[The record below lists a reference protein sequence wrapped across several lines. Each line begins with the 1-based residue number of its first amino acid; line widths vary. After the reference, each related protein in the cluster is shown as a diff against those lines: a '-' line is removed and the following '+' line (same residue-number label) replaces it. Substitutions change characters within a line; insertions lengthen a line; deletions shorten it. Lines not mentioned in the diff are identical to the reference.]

1 MSGRNDYEI
10 RYKAIRPHQG
20 GIGFNKL
27 ERQYVVATL
36 STHHRRVFIRHE
48 GKLVK
53 SFPFPIP
60 GPIIKPL
67 L

>member
-1 MSGRNDYEI
+1 
-10 RYKAIRPHQG
+10 
-20 GIGFNKL
+20 
-27 ERQYVVATL
+27 VATL
-36 STHHRRVFIRHE
+36 STHHRRVFIRYE
-48 GKLVK
+48 GKIVK